1 MQLDE
6 ITRRINLA
14 FGEDLPFSRAELVE
28 DDLQAL
34 ERVFGDEGYQQFLQ
48 DQVNRQIIRD
58 YLINA
63 ILLGYLQPDRLDRL
77 QAQFATLEGR
87 SALSLHMLM
96 TSVEEASTLPGTC
109 VPASLQ
115 PLKPPRPDAD
125 TAPTLTLV
133 PK

>member
-1 MQLDE
+1 MESGNLQLDE

-63 ILLGYLQPDRLDRL
+63 ILLG
-77 QAQFATLEGR
+77 
-87 SALSLHMLM
+87 
-96 TSVEEASTLPGTC
+96 
-109 VPASLQ
+109 
-115 PLKPPRPDAD
+115 
-125 TAPTLTLV
+125 
-133 PK
+133 